1 MKSRHLIKIFLLII
15 LVIILFLVQ
24 NFWDVASYF
33 SPEQIQKW
41 LSSAGSLAPFLFIT
55 TMVLAVV
62 ISPIPSLPLDIA
74 AGAFF
79 GPVLGT
85 LYSVT
90 GALGGAVV
98 SFIIARFI
106 GREFIERFLGGHI
119 NFCTEC
125 SDELLTKIVF
135 FSRLLPI
142 VSFDVISYGAGL
154 TKMSLKKFSL
164 STALGM
170 IPLTFVY
177 NYFGSVLV
185 IGRGLTI
192 LLGLAMVILFF
203 LIPRW
208 IEQNNLFSLRNV
220 FQHDRPEGEA

>member
-1 MKSRHLIKIFLLII
+1 MKSRHIIKIFLFII
-15 LVIILFLVQ
+15 LAFILFLFQ
-24 NFWDVASYF
+24 FFWDVASYF
-33 SPEQIQKW
+33 SPDQIQKW
-41 LSSAGSLAPFLFIT
+41 LSNAGSLAPFIFIA

-79 GPVLGT
+79 GSFLGT
-85 LYSVT
+85 LYSVA

-98 SFIIARFI
+98 SFMISRYI

-164 STALGM
+164 ATALGM

-185 IGRGLTI
+185 IGKGLTI
-192 LLGLAMVILFF
+192 ILGLVMVILFF

-208 IEQNNLFSLRNV
+208 IERNNLFSLRQV
-220 FQHDRPEGEA
+220 FQHDRQEGES

>member
-1 MKSRHLIKIFLLII
+1 LKRHHFIKIFLFII
-15 LVIILFLVQ
+15 LVIILLLFQFV
-24 NFWDVASYF
+24 WDIASYAN
-33 SPEQIQKW
+33 PEHIQKW
-41 LSSAGSLAPFLFIT
+41 LSSAGSLAPLIYIV

-79 GPVLGT
+79 GPFLGT
-85 LYSVT
+85 IYSVI

-98 SFIIARFI
+98 SFMISRFI

-164 STALGM
+164 ATALGM

-185 IGRGLTI
+185 IGRVLTI
-192 LLGLAMVILFF
+192 ILGLVMVILFF

-208 IEQNNLFSLRNV
+208 IERHNLFSLRRM
-220 FQHDRPEGEA
+220 FQHDQAES

>member
-1 MKSRHLIKIFLLII
+1 LILKRHHFIKIFLLII
-15 LVIILFLVQ
+15 LVIILLLFQFV
-24 NFWDVASYF
+24 WDIASYAH
-33 SPEQIQKW
+33 PEQIQKW
-41 LSSAGSLAPFLFIT
+41 LSSAGSLAPLTYIV

-79 GPVLGT
+79 GPFLGT
-85 LYSVT
+85 IYSVI

-98 SFIIARFI
+98 SFMISRFI

-135 FSRLLPI
+135 FSRLLPV

-154 TKMSLKKFSL
+154 TKMSLKKFSMA
-164 STALGM
+164 TALGM

-185 IGRGLTI
+185 IGKVLTI
-192 LLGLAMVILFF
+192 FLGLIMVILFF
-203 LIPRW
+203 MIPRW
-208 IEQNNLFSLRNV
+208 IERHNLFSLRRL
-220 FQHDRPEGEA
+220 FQHDQAES